1 MFCQKCGNEMPDDS
15 AFCPKCA
22 TPTGSGGSPEVAP
35 FNPVQ
40 TPSQNTQP
48 KKKMKK
54 GCLIALLIPAAL
66 AVIFVVYCFVS
77 VLFEPDTNTT
87 TSAQTTADS
96 TSAIAVETTT
106 QPVTTKTPVTT
117 TAVQVIKISA
127 GDLISAYANDEA
139 KADRVY
145 KGKLLEISGTIEVL
159 GVDSSPPEIDLS
171 NGDPMA
177 SYLVACFLT
186 NAGVKKAAAL
196 NPGNAVTIVGTCS
209 GLDSDYVNIVLKNSY
224 IK

>member
-22 TPTGSGGSPEVAP
+22 AHTGSGVSPDVTP

-40 TPSQNTQP
+40 TPLQNTQP

-54 GCLIALLIPAAL
+54 GCLIALLLPIGL
-66 AVIFVVYCFVS
+66 IVIFFVYLVVSELVNPTSEPSTLSNATTVS
-77 VLFEPDTNTT
+77 TAAKTT
-87 TSAQTTADS
+87 VQPTTP
-96 TSAIAVETTT
+96 ET
-106 QPVTTKTPVTT
+106 KAPVTT
-117 TAVQVIKISA
+117 TAVQIIKISV
-127 GDLISAYANDEA
+127 GDLISAYANDES
-139 KADRVY
+139 KADSLY
-145 KGKLLEISGTIEVL
+145 KGKLLEISGTVEVL

-177 SYLVACFLT
+177 AYFVKCFIT

-196 NPGNAVTIVGTCS
+196 NPGDKVTVVGTCF
-209 GLDSDYVNIVLKNSY
+209 GFDSEYINIVFKNSS